1 MIVISWPKRRTWLQ
15 VAAVAAIMML
25 GGRLF
30 IRYNDHAN
38 AAEAFAKAQDYR
50 AKHDLLSARIELMN
64 AVRDN
69 PQLVDAYIVQAEV
82 ALEMFDGA
90 VARDALEKA
99 ISRGIDPLQV
109 QHLLGEAYYYEGDL
123 ERAEG
128 LLSTDEIPKKYKAY
142 ADRILGRVLQDSGN
156 IDEARDSF
164 NAALKLD
171 RGNSL
176 LWTDIARFRLALG
189 DYGGAIDAADYA
201 VKLDG
206 VNVRAIELRG
216 RLIRSQF
223 GMAAALPWFER
234 GLAINPNDIPLL
246 EEYGVTLGELG
257 HASEMLKIA
266 RKIAALD
273 MKNGRA
279 YYMQAVIAAR
289 AGEFGLAQRILA
301 LAGSQINE
309 TPGAMLVSGITEYQ
323 LGNFNKAADIFER
336 LVNMQP
342 NNLEARKLMARA
354 KQSAGENF
362 DALDAIKPLVDR
374 GQADSYS
381 AMIAARAFEA
391 TGDRSKAVGGL
402 NEASRATVRSA
413 MDVPQNLSLRMAEDG
428 ARKNPG
434 NAAFVIPYIRA
445 LMTDGNLEAALV
457 YATKIQ
463 TDNPGV
469 PDAHM
474 LVGDVQAAR
483 GQYNA
488 AVEAYQA
495 ARRISFSEGV
505 MLRLVDVYRRLG
517 QGGNANIVLADFAHF
532 NPNNASAQRLFA
544 YLMLDEARWADAI
557 PLLEKLRGRVGFNDS
572 ILNANIARAYSGA
585 GRHDDAVFNAEMAY
599 KIDPANAMVTLV
611 YAQALLKSG
620 KRPKAAVEL
629 FAKADILMPG
639 NKDVAQ
645 GLIAAKA
652 AFAKSIR
659 VK

>member
-1 MIVISWPKRRTWLQ
+1 MFVFSWPKRRTWLQ
-15 VAAVAAIMML
+15 VAAVAAIIML

-30 IRYNDHAN
+30 IRYNDQAN

-50 AKHDLLSARIELMN
+50 AKHDLLAARIELMN

-69 PQLVDAYIVQAEV
+69 PQLVDAYVAQAEV

-90 VARDALEKA
+90 MARDALEKA
-99 ISRGIDPLQV
+99 MSRGIDPLQV

-142 ADRILGRVLQDSGN
+142 ADRILGRVLLDSGH

-164 NAALKLD
+164 DAALKLG
-171 RGNSL
+171 RENSL

-189 DYGGAIDAADYA
+189 DDGGAIDAADYA

-206 VNVRAIELRG
+206 LNVRAIELRG
-216 RLIRSQF
+216 RLMRSQF

-257 HASEMLKIA
+257 HASEMLEIA
-266 RKIAALD
+266 RKIVSLD
-273 MKNGRA
+273 IKNGRA

-289 AGEFGLAQRILA
+289 AREFALAQRILA

-309 TPGAMLVSGITEYQ
+309 TPGAMLVSGIVEYQ
-323 LGNFNKAADIFER
+323 LGNVNKAADIFER
-336 LVNMQP
+336 LVNLQP

-362 DALDAIKPLVDR
+362 DALDAIRPLVDR

-391 TGDRSKAVGGL
+391 TGDRDKAAGGL
-402 NEASRATVRSA
+402 SEASMAKVRSA
-413 MDVPQNLSLRMAEDG
+413 MDVPQTLSLRMAEDG
-428 ARKNPG
+428 ALKNPR

-445 LMTDGNLEAALV
+445 LMKDGNPESALV
-457 YATKIQ
+457 FAKQ
-463 TDNPGV
+463 LQADNPGV

-474 LVGDVQAAR
+474 LVGDVQAER
-483 GQYNA
+483 GEYSA
-488 AVEAYQA
+488 AIEAYLA
-495 ARRISFSEGV
+495 VRKISFSEGV
-505 MLRLVDVYRRLG
+505 MLRLVDAYRRLG
-517 QGGNANIVLADFAHF
+517 QPANANIVLADFARF
-532 NPNNASAQRLFA
+532 NPNSQYAQRLFA

-557 PLLEKLRGRVGFNDS
+557 PLLEKLRDRVGFNDS
-572 ILNANIARAYSGA
+572 ILNANIARAYSGV
-585 GRHDDAVFNAEMAY
+585 GRHDDAVLNAAMAY

-611 YAQALLKSG
+611 YAQTLLKSG
-620 KRPKAAVEL
+620 KRPKAALEL

-639 NKDVAQ
+639 NKDVAL
-645 GLIAAKA
+645 GLVAAKA
-652 AFAKSIR
+652 AYAKSR
-659 VK
+659 KVE